1 MPFGSSASGTR
12 HKAEEKKKETTGTFG
27 GQGSVGSSA
36 ERKSSPAKPMATQ
49 QREESP
55 GLGLKAAGSDA
66 SKPKSALFKKPTSG
80 PFAKKNATSGGF
92 GISGNASGAGA
103 PKSDGL
109 FYPGAKDPPQTTPNQ
124 FNSIGSFGARNDSAP
139 AAGAGGFSKKGISD
153 RDRKS
158 SSNIEEVYSD
168 DQFEEESLGNS
179 QLNVIS

>member
-36 ERKSSPAKPMATQ
+36 ERKPSPAKPMAK

-55 GLGLKAAGSDA
+55 GLGSKADSDA
-66 SKPKSALFKKPTSG
+66 GKPKSALFKKPTSG
-80 PFAKKNATSGGF
+80 PFAKKGATSGGF
-92 GISGNASGAGA
+92 GGAGNASGAGA

-168 DQFEEESLGNS
+168 DNFEEESLGNS